1 MWTPPSA
8 LTPEEHKI
16 AARPRQARKFFVFW
30 REHRH
35 AWLEA
40 PCQDTFTETYRAEPG
55 GTAPVEAGLL
65 ALATLVQASCH
76 VSDRDAVALTVMDLS
91 LIHI

>member
-1 MWTPPSA
+1 MWNPPSA
-8 LTPEEHKI
+8 LPPEEHKI

-40 PCQDTFTETYRAEPG
+40 PCQDTFTETYRG
-55 GTAPVEAGLL
+55 RSL
-65 ALATLVQASCH
+65 AAQRPWKLDCWPSPPWCRPLV
-76 VSDRDAVALTVMDLS
+76 M
-91 LIHI
+91 